1 MKKKL
6 LTMMLMVVVAFA
18 FSCTSVKKVHVYGS
32 SEWEG
37 KGTSVLTVYTKSK
50 ELYEFSKKKP
60 AVIVGDRI
68 VGEAED
74 AAGQKTKVYVPLS
87 EAKVMWIRKAH
98 AEDII
103 LAPLAILG
111 TAFSAV
117 LVVALVGSH

>member
-6 LTMMLMVVVAFA
+6 LTVVVSTLVVFT
-18 FSCTSVKKVHVYGS
+18 FSCTSIKKVHVYGS
-32 SEWEG
+32 SGWEG
-37 KGTSVLTVYTKSK
+37 KGTSVFTVYTKSK

-74 AAGQKTKVYVPLS
+74 TPGRKTKVYIPLS
-87 EAKVMWIRKAH
+87 EAKVMWIKKFH

-103 LAPLAILG
+103 LAPLAVLG

-117 LVVALVGSH
+117 LVVALVASH